1 MSKRVNIYIR
11 FSTDK
16 QDEQQQLN
24 TVNRYL
30 TAHGMVADNV
40 VRDEGVS
47 GGKSYK
53 ERNLNALV
61 TELNEGDTLVV
72 SELSRLTRGG
82 IIELADMIENFFKP
96 RRVRLIVV
104 NVGLDI
110 DCSNITAMVE
120 LQLAMLASFAKIEK
134 ECICQR
140 TQSAIDVRKRKI
152 AEEGSFVSKRG
163 NVCTHLG
170 RQKGCD
176 LQAAQDASAIA
187 RRKRAQE
194 NPNNKMAWGYLTDY
208 NNRLGRELKTA
219 EEFAEVC
226 DTLNRMGVKTATGM
240 EYTVAR
246 MRATYYKLKKLYAA

>member
-1 MSKRVNIYIR
+1 MGKTNIYVR

-24 TVNRYL
+24 TVRAFLSAHNM
-30 TAHGMVADNV
+30 TADRI

-47 GGKSYK
+47 GGTSYK
-53 ERNLNALV
+53 DRNLNTLV
-61 TELNEGDTLVV
+61 NQLDKGDTLVV

-140 TQSAIDVRKRKI
+140 TQSAIDVRKRKLATDGAFI
-152 AEEGSFVSKRG
+152 SKSGR
-163 NVCTHLG
+163 VCTKLG
-170 RQKGCD
+170 RAKGSD
-176 LQAAQDASAIA
+176 LSAAQNASAKA

-194 NPNNKMAWGYLTDY
+194 NSSNKMTWGCISDY
-208 NNRLGRELKTA
+208 NKRLGREIGTSDD
-219 EEFAEVC
+219 FAEVC
-226 DTLNRMGVKTATGM
+226 GTLNRMGVKTATGM
-240 EYTVAR
+240 DYTVR
-246 MRATYYKLKKLYAA
+246 RLQATYKKLKNLYTT